1 METSNQQARPA
12 ISVIVPAFN
21 EDSRIQVT
29 LIDAL
34 NVFRRLFAD
43 DWELIV
49 VDDGSH
55 DRTRAVV
62 HEVASEW
69 PALQL
74 LWHETN
80 HGKGAA
86 VRTGVLA
93 SRGALV
99 LFADAD
105 NATPF
110 SEVDKLLSARQQGAD
125 IACGSRFG
133 SEAGQVRRKWLRRV
147 VANVFSAFARW
158 TVRPGVSDT
167 QCGFKLFSGDAARA
181 LFREGRESG
190 YLFDLEI
197 LALASHLG
205 LKVAE
210 VPVRW
215 REIPGSKVRIL
226 RDSLKMF
233 CGLFRI
239 RRQVRRRTCV
249 SSPSTASVD
258 NEGRVLQCPLGLS
271 LPVTADPLPLATGGA
286 GSVEAGTTR

>member
-1 METSNQQARPA
+1 METSDQRTRPA

-21 EDSRIQVT
+21 EQSRIRVT

-34 NVFRRLFAD
+34 TVFRPHFAD
-43 DWELIV
+43 GWELIV
-49 VDDGSH
+49 IDDGSH
-55 DRTRAVV
+55 DRTQTVV
-62 HEVASEW
+62 QEVASNW
-69 PALQL
+69 PELRL

-110 SEVDKLLSARQQGAD
+110 SEVDKLLSALQQGAD

-133 SEAGQVRRKWLRRV
+133 SEAGQVRRTWLRRV

-158 TVRPGVSDT
+158 VLRPGVSDS
-167 QCGFKLFSGDAARA
+167 QCGFKLFSGDVARA

-197 LALASHLG
+197 LAIASRLG

-215 REIPGSKVRIL
+215 QEVPGSKVRIL
-226 RDSLKMF
+226 RDSWKMF

-239 RRQVRRRTCV
+239 RRQVRQCV
-249 SSPSTASVD
+249 SSATLASLNRQRPVSQ
-258 NEGRVLQCPLGLS
+258 GLFALS
-271 LPVTADPLPLATGGA
+271 LSGTTDELPLATGGA
-286 GSVEAGTTR
+286 GSVSAGAAH